1 MAKTSPAPAAER
13 ITFKLSTPIII
24 DGAEIQI
31 FQYRR
36 PKGRDM
42 RRFMNGGDKPGDKL
56 VRLWADLCELPEKV
70 FDELDGED
78 WTRLAGEFGG
88 FLGIAQETSTS

>member
-1 MAKTSPAPAAER
+1 MLRSNTSAAAER
-13 ITFKLSTPIII
+13 ITFKLNSPIIS
-24 DGAEIQI
+24 DGAEIETLH
-31 FQYRR
+31 YRR

-42 RRFMNGGDKPGDKL
+42 RRFMNSADKPGDKL
-56 VRLWADLCELPEKV
+56 VRLWADLCELPEKA

>member
-1 MAKTSPAPAAER
+1 MAKINTAPAVER
-13 ITFKLSTPIII
+13 IPFKLGTPIFF
-24 DGAEIQI
+24 DGVEIQTLN
-31 FQYRR
+31 YRR

-42 RRFMNGGDKPGDKL
+42 RRFMNSGEKPGDKL

-70 FDELDGED
+70 LDDLDAED

-88 FLGIAQETSTS
+88 FLGIAPETSTS

>member
-1 MAKTSPAPAAER
+1 MAKTNNAPAVER
-13 ITFKLSTPIII
+13 TPFKLDTPIIFEGVTI
-24 DGAEIQI
+24 ETLH
-31 FQYRR
+31 YRR

-88 FLGIAQETSTS
+88 FLGLSQETSTS

>member
-1 MAKTSPAPAAER
+1 MVRSNTSRTAER
-13 ITFKLSTPIII
+13 ISFKLATPIIF
-24 DGAEIQI
+24 DGVTIETL
-31 FQYRR
+31 QYRR